1 MIENPIIQ
9 RAADCL
15 LSESQAIQSL
25 IPRLDDHFLQA
36 VEAIRDCKGKVVVTG
51 VGKSGHI
58 GSKIAATLASTG
70 TPAFFLNP
78 LDAYH
83 GDLGMLSSEDLVLAI
98 SYSGSTEELL
108 RFLPLIQAK
117 QIKIIGISGNPES
130 LLAHYSDI
138 HLNTA
143 VEREADPLN
152 LIPTASTTATLAL
165 GDALAC
171 ALVEAKHFQPTDFAM
186 LHPGGD
192 LGRKLL
198 AKVEDVMFKDNLPF
212 LTPEMPMSEAIGIV
226 TKGTLG
232 IGIVVSSAD
241 SVNGSFSSSVE
252 LSDGGSH
259 SNGRLVGIITD
270 GDIRRAMQRLG
281 QAFFATPVSDIMSRN
296 PKTISKDAKIVEAGE
311 KMNHHS
317 IHTLI
322 VIDENP
328 IVIDKNPVSS
338 LEARSEEASP
348 RVVGVIDSFSCLPG
362 TRFYH

>member
-1 MIENPIIQ
+1 MMKDEKNILDRAIACLERESDAILAMIG
-9 RAADCL
+9 
-15 LSESQAIQSL
+15 
-25 IPRLDDHFLQA
+25 RLDEMFLRA

-83 GDLGMLSSEDLVLAI
+83 GDLGMLGPDDLVLAI
-98 SYSGSTEELL
+98 SYSGATEELL

-117 QIKIIGISGNPES
+117 KIKIIGMSGNPDS
-130 LLAHYSDI
+130 LLARYSDI
-138 HLNTA
+138 HLNIA

-171 ALVEAKHFQPTDFAM
+171 ALVEAKHFQPTDFAR

-198 AKVEDVMFKDNLPF
+198 AKVEDVMFTENLPF
-212 LTPEMPMSEAIGIV
+212 VTPEMLLAEAIEIV

-232 IGIVVSSAD
+232 IGIVVENEA
-241 SVNGSFSSSVE
+241 
-252 LSDGGSH
+252 
-259 SNGRLVGIITD
+259 LVGIITD
-270 GDIRRAMQRLG
+270 GDIRRAMLRLG
-281 QAFFATPVSDIMSRN
+281 QEFFATPVSAIMSKN
-296 PKTISKDAKIVEAGE
+296 PKTISKSAKIVEAGE

-317 IHTLI
+317 IHTL
-322 VIDENP
+322 VVMSDQP
-328 IVIDKNPVSS
+328 SVVSGH
-338 LEARSEEASP
+338 P
-348 RVVGVIDSFSCLPG
+348 YVVGVIDSFSCLPG

>member
-1 MIENPIIQ
+1 MKSERIINRAVECLECESDAIKAMIG
-9 RAADCL
+9 
-15 LSESQAIQSL
+15 
-25 IPRLDDHFLQA
+25 RLDETFLQA

-70 TPAFFLNP
+70 VPAFFLNP

-98 SYSGSTEELL
+98 SYSGATEELL

-117 QIKIIGISGNPES
+117 KIRIIGMSGNPES
-130 LLAHYSDI
+130 LLARYSDI
-138 HLNTA
+138 HLNIA

-171 ALVEAKHFQPTDFAM
+171 ALVEANHFQPTDFAK

-198 AKVEDVMFKDNLPF
+198 AKVEDVMFTENLPF
-212 LTPEMPMSEAIGIV
+212 LTPDMPLSEAIEIV

-232 IGIVVSSAD
+232 IGIVIDKEA
-241 SVNGSFSSSVE
+241 
-252 LSDGGSH
+252 
-259 SNGRLVGIITD
+259 LVGIITD
-270 GDIRRAMQRLG
+270 GDIRRAMMRLG
-281 QAFFATPVSDIMSRN
+281 QSFFATQVEAIMSKN

-311 KMNHHS
+311 TMNHHS

-322 VIDENP
+322 VLDE
-328 IVIDKNPVSS
+328 DKVC
-338 LEARSEEASP
+338 
-348 RVVGVIDSFSCLPG
+348 GVIDSFSCLPG

>member
-1 MIENPIIQ
+1 MQSQEIIN
-9 RAADCL
+9 RAVECL
-15 LSESQAIQSL
+15 QCEAAAIQAL
-25 IPRLDDHFLQA
+25 IPRLDENFLRA
-36 VEAIRDCKGKVVVTG
+36 VQLIRDCKGKIVVTG

-83 GDLGMLSSEDLVLAI
+83 GDLGMLGSDDLVLAI
-98 SYSGSTEELL
+98 SYSGATEELL

-117 QIKIIGISGNPES
+117 RITIIGMSGNPSS
-130 LLAHYSDI
+130 LLAKYSDV
-138 HLNTA
+138 HLDIS

-152 LIPTASTTATLAL
+152 LVPTSSTTVTLAL

-171 ALVEAKHFQPTDFAM
+171 ALIEAAHFQPSDFAM

-198 AKVEDVMFKDNLPF
+198 AKVRDVMVKENLPF
-212 LTPEMPMSEAIGIV
+212 LTPEMPMKAAIEIV
-226 TKGTLG
+226 TNGKLG
-232 IGIVVSSAD
+232 VGIVVENLPSLQ
-241 SVNGSFSSSVE
+241 GE
-252 LSDGGSH
+252 DGG
-259 SNGRLVGIITD
+259 RLLGIITD

-281 QAFFATPVSDIMSRN
+281 QSFFSTPVSDIMSRN
-296 PKTISKDAKIVEAGE
+296 PKTINQNAKIVEAGE
-311 KMNHHS
+311 MMNHHS

-322 VIDENP
+322 VVDEGC
-328 IVIDKNPVSS
+328 K
-338 LEARSEEASP
+338 
-348 RVVGVIDSFSCLPG
+348 VVGVVDSFSCLPG

>member
-1 MIENPIIQ
+1 MIDKAKE
-9 RAADCL
+9 CL
-15 LSESQAIQSL
+15 SCEAKAIEAL
-25 IPRLDDHFLQA
+25 IPRLGEDFVRA
-36 VEAIRDCKGKVVVTG
+36 VEAIRDSKGKIVVTG

-83 GDLGMLSSEDLVLAI
+83 GDLGMLTENDLVLAI
-98 SYSGSTEELL
+98 SYSGATEELL

-117 QIKIIGISGNPES
+117 KIRIIGMTGNAES
-130 LLAHYSDI
+130 LLAKYSDI
-138 HLNTA
+138 HLNIA

-171 ALVEAKHFQPTDFAM
+171 ALVEAKHFQPTDFAQ

-198 AKVEDVMFKDNLPF
+198 AKVEDVMFTENLPF
-212 LTPEMPMSEAIGIV
+212 LAPGMPLSEAIEVV
-226 TKGTLG
+226 TNGKLG
-232 IGIVVSSAD
+232 IGIVVD
-241 SVNGSFSSSVE
+241 RE
-252 LSDGGSH
+252 Q
-259 SNGRLVGIITD
+259 LVGIITD

-281 QAFFATPVSDIMSRN
+281 QAFFATPVADIMSKN
-296 PKTISKDAKIVEAGE
+296 PKTISKEARIVEAGE
-311 KMNHHS
+311 TMNHHS
-317 IHTLI
+317 IHTL
-322 VIDENP
+322 VVMDG
-328 IVIDKNPVSS
+328 
-338 LEARSEEASP
+338 AQ
-348 RVVGVIDSFSCLPG
+348 VVGIIDSFSCLPG

>member
-1 MIENPIIQ
+1 MADQTRLQMTENKTQIVA
-9 RAADCL
+9 RAKDCL
-15 LSESQAIQSL
+15 IREANAVMALEERI
-25 IPRLDDHFLQA
+25 DDNFLRA
-36 VEAIRDCKGKVVVTG
+36 VEMIRACKGKVVVTG

-83 GDLGMLSSEDLVLAI
+83 GDLGMLGPDDLVLAI
-98 SYSGSTEELL
+98 SYSGATEELV
-108 RFLPLIQAK
+108 RFLPIIQAK
-117 QIKIIGISGNPES
+117 RIPIVGMSSNAES
-130 LLAHYSDI
+130 LLAKYSEV
-138 HLNTA
+138 HLNIS
-143 VEREADPLN
+143 VESEADPLN
-152 LIPTASTTATLAL
+152 LVPTASTTATLAL

-171 ALVEAKHFQPTDFAM
+171 ALVEANHFQPTDFAM

-198 AKVEDVMFKDNLPF
+198 AKVEDVMFTENLPF
-212 LTPEMPMSEAIGIV
+212 LSPEQPMSEAIEIV

-232 IGIVVSSAD
+232 IGIVIEKVQRDEAQRTK
-241 SVNGSFSSSVE
+241 GI
-252 LSDGGSH
+252 LA
-259 SNGRLVGIITD
+259 GIITD

-281 QAFFATPVSDIMSRN
+281 QSFFNTPVSAIMSTN

-322 VIDENP
+322 VLDDE
-328 IVIDKNPVSS
+328 
-338 LEARSEEASP
+338 E

>member
-1 MIENPIIQ
+1 MEKSSVVEIGKQ
-9 RAADCL
+9 CL
-15 LSESQAIQSL
+15 RDEA
-25 IPRLDDHFLQA
+25 
-36 VEAIRDCKGKVVVTG
+36 EAILAMLDHVDEHFEKAVDLICNCKGKVIVTG

-83 GDLGMLSSEDLVLAI
+83 GDLGMLSEDDIVLAI
-98 SYSGSTEELL
+98 SYSGATEELL

-117 QIKIIGISGNPES
+117 KIRIIGISGNDES
-130 LLAHYSDI
+130 LLARCSDI
-138 HLNTA
+138 HLNVA
-143 VEREADPLN
+143 VAHEADPLN

-171 ALVEAKHFQPTDFAM
+171 ALVEAKHFQPTDFAK

-198 AKVEDVMFKDNLPF
+198 AKVEDVMFTENLPF
-212 LTPEMPMSEAIGIV
+212 VGPEMPLSEAIEIV

-232 IGIVVSSAD
+232 IGIVVE
-241 SVNGSFSSSVE
+241 NE
-252 LSDGGSH
+252 E
-259 SNGRLVGIITD
+259 LVGIITD
-270 GDIRRAMQRLG
+270 GDIRRAMMRLG
-281 QAFFATPVSDIMSRN
+281 QDFFATKVSAIMSKN
-296 PKTISKDAKIVEAGE
+296 PKTISCHAKIVEAGE

-322 VIDENP
+322 VLD
-328 IVIDKNPVSS
+328 D
-338 LEARSEEASP
+338 AS
-348 RVVGVIDSFSCLPG
+348 RVCGVIDSFSCLPG

>member
-1 MIENPIIQ
+1 MIKNPIIQ

-15 LSESQAIQSL
+15 QSESQAVQSL
-25 IPRLDDHFLQA
+25 IPRLDEEFLKA
-36 VEAIRDCKGKVVVTG
+36 VETIRECKGKVVVTG

-83 GDLGMLSSEDLVLAI
+83 GDLGMLGSDDLVLAI
-98 SYSGSTEELL
+98 SYSGATEELL

-117 QIKIIGISGNPES
+117 HIQIIGISGNPDS
-130 LLAHYSDI
+130 LLARLSNI
-138 HLNTA
+138 HLNIA
-143 VEREADPLN
+143 VEHEADPLN

-171 ALVEAKHFQPTDFAM
+171 ALVEAKHFQPTDFAA

-198 AKVEDVMFKDNLPF
+198 AKVEDVMFTENLPF
-212 LTPEMPMSEAIGIV
+212 LSPEMPMSEAIEIV
-226 TKGTLG
+226 TNGRLG
-232 IGIVVSSAD
+232 IGIVTEKEV
-241 SVNGSFSSSVE
+241 
-252 LSDGGSH
+252 LI
-259 SNGRLVGIITD
+259 GIITD

-281 QAFFATPVSDIMSRN
+281 QDFFTTPVLEIMSTN

-317 IHTLI
+317 IHALI
-322 VIDENP
+322 VVDFNDH
-328 IVIDKNPVSS
+328 V
-338 LEARSEEASP
+338 AG
-348 RVVGVIDSFSCLPG
+348 VVDSFSCLPG

>member
-1 MIENPIIQ
+1 MQDKAIIE
-9 RAADCL
+9 RAAECL
-15 LSESQAIQSL
+15 QCEAKAIESL
-25 IPRLDDHFLQA
+25 IPRLDANFLRA
-36 VEAIRDCKGKVVVTG
+36 VELIRDCKGKIVVTG

-83 GDLGMLSSEDLVLAI
+83 GDLGMLDEHDLVLAI
-98 SYSGSTEELL
+98 SYSGATEELL

-117 QIKIIGISGNPES
+117 HIPIIGMSSNPSS
-130 LLAHYSDI
+130 LLAQYAQVHLDI
-138 HLNTA
+138 S

-152 LIPTASTTATLAL
+152 LVPTSSTTVTLAL

-171 ALVEAKHFQPTDFAM
+171 ALIEAAHFQPSDFAM

-198 AKVEDVMFKDNLPF
+198 AKVEDVMVTENLP
-212 LTPEMPMSEAIGIV
+212 LMAPNAPMSEALEIV
-226 TKGTLG
+226 TNGKLG
-232 IGIVVSSAD
+232 VGVV
-241 SVNGSFSSSVE
+241 VE
-252 LSDGGSH
+252 DDQ
-259 SNGRLVGIITD
+259 LVGIITD

-281 QAFFATPVSDIMSRN
+281 QAFFATPVSEIMARN
-296 PKTISKDAKIVEAGE
+296 PKTIGRNAKIVDAGE

-317 IHTLI
+317 IHSL
-322 VIDENP
+322 VVLD
-328 IVIDKNPVSS
+328 DSS
-338 LEARSEEASP
+338 H
-348 RVVGVIDSFSCLPG
+348 VCGVIDSFSCLPG

>member
-1 MIENPIIQ
+1 MIEQSIIN
-9 RAADCL
+9 RATECL
-15 LSESQAIQSL
+15 QCEAAAIEAL
-25 IPRLDDHFLQA
+25 IPRLDDSFLRA
-36 VEAIRDCKGKVVVTG
+36 VEAIRDCKGKIVVTG

-58 GSKIAATLASTG
+58 GSKIAATLASIG

-83 GDLGMLSSEDLVLAI
+83 GDLGMLSSDDLVLAI
-98 SYSGSTEELL
+98 SYSGATEELL

-117 QIKIIGISGNPES
+117 KIRIIAMSSSEES
-130 LLAHYSDI
+130 LLARCADI
-138 HLNTA
+138 HLNIA
-143 VEREADPLN
+143 VDHEADPLN
-152 LIPTASTTATLAL
+152 LVPTASTTATLAL

-171 ALVEAKHFQPTDFAM
+171 ALVEAKHFQPTDFAQ

-198 AKVEDVMFKDNLPF
+198 AKVEDVMFTENLPF
-212 LTPEMPMSEAIGIV
+212 LTPDMPMSEAIEIV

-232 IGIVVSSAD
+232 IGIVVE
-241 SVNGSFSSSVE
+241 NGV
-252 LSDGGSH
+252 LT
-259 SNGRLVGIITD
+259 GIITD

-281 QAFFATPVSDIMSRN
+281 QDFFTTPVSAIMSKN
-296 PKTISKDAKIVEAGE
+296 PKTISKNAKIVEAGE

-322 VIDENP
+322 VVDEP
-328 IVIDKNPVSS
+328 ITN
-338 LEARSEEASP
+338 LH
-348 RVVGVIDSFSCLPG
+348 VVGVVDSFSCLPG

>member
-1 MIENPIIQ
+1 MNENPIIQ
-9 RAADCL
+9 RAAECL
-15 LSESQAIQSL
+15 HTEAAAITALQE
-25 IPRLDDHFLQA
+25 RLDEHFLQA
-36 VEAIRDCKGKVVVTG
+36 VEMIRACKGKVVVTG

-83 GDLGMLSSEDLVLAI
+83 GDLGMLSAEDLVLAI
-98 SYSGSTEELL
+98 SYSGATEELL

-117 QIKIIGISGNPES
+117 GIQIIGMSSNEES
-130 LLAHYSDI
+130 LLAKYAAV
-138 HLNTA
+138 HLNIS
-143 VEREADPLN
+143 VSREADPLN
-152 LIPTASTTATLAL
+152 LIPTASTTATLAM

-171 ALVEAKHFQPTDFAM
+171 ALVEANHFQPTDFAA

-198 AKVEDVMFKDNLPF
+198 AKVEDVMFTENLPF
-212 LTPEMPMSEAIGIV
+212 LSPRMPMREAIEIV

-232 IGIVVSSAD
+232 IGIVVDQTENSQ
-241 SVNGSFSSSVE
+241 FSILNSPFSI
-252 LSDGGSH
+252 LNSQ
-259 SNGRLVGIITD
+259 LVGIITD

-281 QAFFATPVSDIMSRN
+281 ASFFDTPVSEIMSRD

-322 VIDENP
+322 VVEPSVVNGQQ
-328 IVIDKNPVSS
+328 S
-338 LEARSEEASP
+338 
-348 RVVGVIDSFSCLPG
+348 VVGVVDSFSCLPG

>member
-1 MIENPIIQ
+1 MIEPKIIET
-9 RAADCL
+9 AVACL
-15 LSESQAIQSL
+15 EREAQAIRSL
-25 IPRLDDHFLQA
+25 ITRMDESFEQA
-36 VEAIRDCKGKVVVTG
+36 VAAIRDCKGKVVVTG

-83 GDLGMLSSEDLVLAI
+83 GDLGMLGEEDLVLAI
-98 SYSGSTEELL
+98 SYSGATEELL
-108 RFLPLIQAK
+108 RFLPLVQAK
-117 QIKIIGISGNPES
+117 NISIIGISGNPDS
-130 LLAHYSDI
+130 LLARMSDI
-138 HLNTA
+138 HLNIA

-171 ALVEAKHFQPTDFAM
+171 ALVEAKHFQPTDFAR

-198 AKVEDVMFKDNLPF
+198 AKVEDAMFTENLPF
-212 LTPEMPMSEAIGIV
+212 VTLDMPLSEAIEIV

-232 IGIVVSSAD
+232 IGIVVENEA
-241 SVNGSFSSSVE
+241 
-252 LSDGGSH
+252 
-259 SNGRLVGIITD
+259 LVGIITD
-270 GDIRRAMQRLG
+270 GDIRRAMMRLG
-281 QAFFATPVSDIMSRN
+281 QDFFATKVSAIMSKS
-296 PKTISKDAKIVEAGE
+296 PKTISKDAKIVDAGE

-322 VIDENP
+322 VMDGEK
-328 IVIDKNPVSS
+328 VC
-338 LEARSEEASP
+338 
-348 RVVGVIDSFSCLPG
+348 GVIDSFSCLPG